1 MSEDQKPQWQP
12 LSKLPLIASM
22 IDGMLADS
30 EEQYQELLEAKPRPH
45 VLDDYTVGRVTKLYG
60 DQREDVALY
69 AQQLAR
75 WAEQPLTPAQRE
87 EVARLQAQIK
97 KLGEVTA
104 AIVSLA
110 EELKPRTIDRLLEKS
125 DIEVGLEFLPP
136 RRRA

>member
-1 MSEDQKPQWQP
+1 
-12 LSKLPLIASM
+12 
-22 IDGMLADS
+22 MLADT
-30 EEQYQELLEAKPRPH
+30 EEQYQELLEAKLRPR

-60 DQREDVALY
+60 DQREDAALY

-87 EVARLQAQIK
+87 ELARLQAQIK

-104 AIVSLA
+104 AILSLA
-110 EELKPRTIDRLLEKS
+110 EELKLRTDDRLLQKS

-136 RRRA
+136 RRTA